1 VDLVGAIDIG
11 ATKAVVTVRPLPLT
25 EWRPG
30 GQILRVPTPR
40 DPDSC
45 ADVLAEA
52 LRELASRS
60 GGVVVAVGCGT
71 PGPLDVDSGI
81 IIRSPN
87 QDWEMV
93 PLGPM
98 LEARLHVP
106 VRLDD
111 DANSGGLGESALG
124 AGRGTNSSVYVA
136 LGTGLGTGI
145 MLDGRVWRGAHA
157 AAGEL
162 GHLVVDPRG
171 PRCAC
176 GHRGCVEAF
185 AAGAGIAGRIES
197 AWPAGRRA
205 DGSPA
210 PASPA
215 AVFAA
220 ARTGDAEA
228 RAIVED
234 GVEALA
240 RCFAMIA
247 ASFDPDLIIVGG
259 SIGVG
264 QRRYV
269 RRAASR
275 ARSYCLEE
283 AGLAMRVVTATLGN
297 ESVLAGAAIL
307 GARASRMAAGE
318 RHDGAPGVP
327 EDERS

>member
-1 VDLVGAIDIG
+1 MDLVGAIDIG

-25 EWRPG
+25 EWLPG
-30 GQILRVPTPR
+30 GQILRVSTPR
-40 DPDSC
+40 DPEAC
-45 ADVLAEA
+45 ADLLTEA
-52 LRELASRS
+52 LQGLACQS

-71 PGPLDVDSGI
+71 PGPLDAEGGI
-81 IIRSPN
+81 ITRSPN
-87 QDWEMV
+87 QGWEMV
-93 PLGPM
+93 ALGPM
-98 LEARLHVP
+98 LEARLHAP

-111 DANSGGLGESALG
+111 DSNSGCLGETALG
-124 AGRGTNSSVYVA
+124 AGRGTGSSVYVA

-145 MLDGRVWRGAHA
+145 VLDGRVWRGAHA

-162 GHLVVDPRG
+162 GHLVIDPRG

-185 AAGAGIAGRIES
+185 AAGAGIASRIGS
-197 AWPAGRRA
+197 AWPAGRRG

-210 PASPA
+210 PANPA

-220 ARTGDAEA
+220 AWAGDAEA

-240 RCFAMIA
+240 RCFATIA
-247 ASFDPDLIIVGG
+247 ASLDPDLIIVGG

-275 ARSYCLEE
+275 ARRYCINE
-283 AGLAMRVVTATLGN
+283 AASAMRVVTAALGN
-297 ESVLAGAAIL
+297 ESVLAGAAVL
-307 GARASRMAAGE
+307 GARVAGGG
-318 RHDGAPGVP
+318 RD
-327 EDERS
+327 